1 MSHRTMPQISR
12 TSREDKKGLME
23 RNPRAKKTTYLYL
36 VRTQCGSLEAER
48 GPSQQFINEVETQ
61 RPTGTAKQW
70 AQVGRAGTG
79 SYLLSWL
86 FMA

>member
-23 RNPRAKKTTYLYL
+23 RNPRAKKTTYLL
-36 VRTQCGSLEAER
+36 RTQYGSLEAER
-48 GPSQQFINEVETQ
+48 GLSQQFINEVETQ